1 MAKNI
6 FKVAKTVQR
15 ANPKLSWQQAIQK
28 ASALNK
34 KPAAKKPA
42 AKKKRKVGAYKVIE
56 KNEKRSAPVKK
67 VVQVVRTKKGL
78 FKGFK
83 QVNGIKVGSVPGY
96 ADPILVRDL
105 VLQID
110 NERTLFDRYRAP
122 VMRSLA
128 KKYKA
133 GTFDVNKAAE
143 AFLPYIAAGMMWYT
157 KENMAP
163 RTKWYTL
170 LTPAE
175 RRMLAKQ
182 YAIEAL
188 GEFKAGNVNW

>member
-15 ANPKLSWQQAIQK
+15 ANPKLTWQQAIKK
-28 ASALNK
+28 AAAQQK
-34 KPAAKKPA
+34 KPAV
-42 AKKKRKVGAYKVIE
+42 KKRKVGAYKVIE
-56 KNEKRSAPVKK
+56 KGEKRSAPVKK

-133 GTFDVNKAAE
+133 GTFDVNKAAA
-143 AFLPYIAAGMMWYT
+143 AFLPYITAGMMWYT
-157 KENMAP
+157 KENMN
-163 RTKWYTL
+163 RGTRWYTL

-188 GEFKAGNVNW
+188 SEFKAGNVNW

>member
-6 FKVAKTVQR
+6 FKVAKSVQR

-28 ASALNK
+28 AAAQNK
-34 KPAAKKPA
+34 KPAARKKTA
-42 AKKKRKVGAYKVIE
+42 GKKVGAYKVIE

-96 ADPILVRDL
+96 SDPELVRDF
-105 VLQID
+105 VIQID
-110 NERTLFDRYRAP
+110 NERNLFDRYRAP

-143 AFLPYIAAGMMWYT
+143 AFLPYIAAGLMWYT

-175 RRMLAKQ
+175 RRMLSKQ